1 MKNKLSQKF
10 IEYVKSFNKEP
21 YEFTKDEVYEIGLKH
36 KKLNNNEKCWNEL
49 AKLLDFKNG
58 ECLRGYIKNRQL
70 KDEIL
75 DKNTSLLSNRTIE
88 DVTEEDLVEKKRE
101 LMIQAQK
108 TRDERNAYQRLI
120 RDSAR
125 IETMI
130 ETISDTVDKLKSL
143 PKIQYKGSTKDLNT
157 EAVLLLSD
165 LHIGVECN
173 NFYNKY
179 DTDIAVDR
187 LNKLVY
193 DVIDYCHSM
202 KVKRL
207 NILNLGD
214 MIHGLIHTNARIEQE
229 TDVITQVMVAS
240 ELIGQALSTL
250 QMACPEII
258 YRSCSDNHSRTI
270 SNKEEHIE
278 KENFGRLIDWYLKKR
293 LQNTKIVFEDDNI
306 DYSLGLFSLLNGKK
320 VAFVHGH
327 LDSKTS
333 VVQDLICATR
343 TYIDYICMGHF
354 HCPSTKSFQNT
365 KVFINGSIVGTEQY
379 ALSKRLFS
387 EPSQKLVVFDKDN
400 VIDIDIKFNE
410 KE

>member
-1 MKNKLSQKF
+1 
-10 IEYVKSFNKEP
+10 
-21 YEFTKDEVYEIGLKH
+21 
-36 KKLNNNEKCWNEL
+36 
-49 AKLLDFKNG
+49 
-58 ECLRGYIKNRQL
+58 
-70 KDEIL
+70 
-75 DKNTSLLSNRTIE
+75 
-88 DVTEEDLVEKKRE
+88 
-101 LMIQAQK
+101 MIQAQK